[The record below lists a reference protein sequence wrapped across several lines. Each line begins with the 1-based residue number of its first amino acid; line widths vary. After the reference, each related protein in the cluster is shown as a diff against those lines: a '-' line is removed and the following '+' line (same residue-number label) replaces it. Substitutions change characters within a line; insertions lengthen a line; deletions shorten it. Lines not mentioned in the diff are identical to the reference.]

1 MGSSAN
7 MTSANVEPERASAQP
22 PRRRWTP
29 VAAARVVR
37 RLTMLFAFAALLWF
51 WNVYGMIRVPMG
63 MDTTPRIPAGSS
75 CLVDKRGS
83 IAKVG
88 HDVFC
93 DVPDGGV
100 VLSRVLEVT
109 AEDQLVL
116 RHESTDSR
124 LPDSRAFG
132 PLPRASV
139 RGVVLFVFAPEPDVA
154 ELPIGR

>member
-1 MGSSAN
+1 
-7 MTSANVEPERASAQP
+7 MTSANLDPANAPARP
-22 PRRRWTP
+22 PKRRWTP
-29 VAAARVVR
+29 MAAARVVR
-37 RLTMLFAFAALLWF
+37 RLTLLFGFAALFWF
-51 WNVYGMIRVPMG
+51 WNTYGMFRVPVG

-109 AEDQLVL
+109 TEDHLVL
-116 RHESTDSR
+116 RHESSESR

-132 PLPRASV
+132 PLPRSSV
-139 RGVVLFVFAPEPDVA
+139 RGVVLFVFAPDPHA
-154 ELPIGR
+154 SELPSGR